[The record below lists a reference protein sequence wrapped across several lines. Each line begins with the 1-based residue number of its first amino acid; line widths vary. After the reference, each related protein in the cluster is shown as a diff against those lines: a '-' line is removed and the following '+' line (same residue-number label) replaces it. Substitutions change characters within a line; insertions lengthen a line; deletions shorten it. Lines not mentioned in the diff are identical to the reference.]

1 MLSVS
6 SAFRDHKTVGRV
18 LHMYN
23 QIIRKSV
30 KIVRKVMKDT
40 NTLALANIAVGVQVC
55 ILYCVLIKEVH

>member
-1 MLSVS
+1 
-6 SAFRDHKTVGRV
+6 
-18 LHMYN
+18 MYN